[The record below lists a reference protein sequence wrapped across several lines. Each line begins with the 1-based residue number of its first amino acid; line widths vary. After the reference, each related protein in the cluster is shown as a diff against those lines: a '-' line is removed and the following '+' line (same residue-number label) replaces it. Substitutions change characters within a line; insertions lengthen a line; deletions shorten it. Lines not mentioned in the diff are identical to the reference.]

1 MRIMG
6 LGIIELLGLDDA
18 YAYETPYLFQVGFLV
33 FLWYGLS
40 CLKPYPGIRARPDT

>member
-6 LGIIELLGLDDA
+6 LGVIDLLGLNDA

-33 FLWYGLS
+33 FYGVACPVS
-40 CLKPYPGIRARPDT
+40 YHNSAIRARPDT